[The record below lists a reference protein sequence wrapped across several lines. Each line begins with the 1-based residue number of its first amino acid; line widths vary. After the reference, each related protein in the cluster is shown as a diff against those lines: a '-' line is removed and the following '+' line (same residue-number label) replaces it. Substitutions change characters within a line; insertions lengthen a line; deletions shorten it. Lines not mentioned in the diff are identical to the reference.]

1 MRALPEPTFDTLKSL
16 VSMCESSNCEEE
28 GENSTTGMP
37 LRVATVADGG
47 AVIIF
52 GVTHGE
58 VPRVLRTNL
67 TMEVVLITLRL
78 IEPDH
83 WHDLCIRMINEK

>member
-1 MRALPEPTFDTLKSL
+1 MRGTSDPTFDTLKSL

-58 VPRVLRTNL
+58 VAPSIEDTNL
-67 TMEVVLITLRL
+67 TMEVVLITLS
-78 IEPDH
+78 ID
-83 WHDLCIRMINEK
+83 